1 VRLIADQP
9 LQRERSTPTKLISET
24 WRVKYEDRWERMLT
38 QQHYAEAEQPKLPRA
53 KAGAAGV
60 KRGVKNT

>member
-1 VRLIADQP
+1 M
-9 LQRERSTPTKLISET
+9 
-24 WRVKYEDRWERMLT
+24 KYEDRWERMLT